1 MKAQHQKT
9 MLSADFPLNV
19 FFTDVTEFPAHWHE
33 VVEVVYVLDGSLRV
47 GVNSE
52 IYTMGPKDILLITG
66 GDVHYFVP
74 EPKRVNRLI
83 LHFDRAFFESAFP
96 AAKNKRFSRVIL
108 TDRENDDPNV
118 DRTAGTN
125 ADLTA
130 GTNADL
136 TAGLSAD
143 RTAGTNAEW
152 TAGPTANP
160 NTDPN
165 AGRSVHGLLEE
176 QILAII
182 EENHTRNDAYRVA
195 MQARLFDILV
205 ILARCVPMQVYSPQE
220 RNRHLNRLGRLENV
234 FNYVEENYH
243 SDISLE
249 EISSVANF
257 SEYYF
262 TRFFKEATGMTFG
275 KYMNNYRVEKAAQLL
290 KDTDDTITEVVFK
303 SGFGSIKTFNRV
315 FKQTKGCSPSAY
327 KKTIF
332 GV

>member
-19 FFTDVTEFPAHWHE
+19 FFTDATEFPPHWHE
-33 VVEVVYVLDGSLRV
+33 VVEVVYVLDGSLHV

-52 IYTMGPKDILLITG
+52 IYTMNPKDILLITG

-83 LHFDRAFFESAFP
+83 LHFDVAFFESAFP
-96 AAKNKRFSRVIL
+96 SAKKSRFSRVIL
-108 TDRENDDPNV
+108 TAKEEVSQD
-118 DRTAGTN
+118 
-125 ADLTA
+125 
-130 GTNADL
+130 
-136 TAGLSAD
+136 
-143 RTAGTNAEW
+143 
-152 TAGPTANP
+152 
-160 NTDPN
+160 TDQ
-165 AGRSVHGLLEE
+165 SVHRLLED

-182 EENHTRNDAYRVA
+182 EENRTKRDAYRIA
-195 MQARLFDILV
+195 MRARLFDILV
-205 ILARCVPMQVYSPQE
+205 ILARMVPMHAYSPHE

-234 FNYVEENYH
+234 FTYVDENYG
-243 SDISLE
+243 SSISLQ

-275 KYMNNYRVEKAAQLL
+275 RYINNYRVEKAAQLL

-315 FKQTKGCSPSAY
+315 FRQTKGCSPSTY
-327 KKTIF
+327 KKTLF
-332 GV
+332 EV

>member
-19 FFTDVTEFPAHWHE
+19 FFTDATEFPPHWHE

-52 IYTMGPKDILLITG
+52 IYTMNPKDILLITG

-83 LHFDRAFFESAFP
+83 LHFDVAFFESAFP
-96 AAKNKRFSRVIL
+96 SAKKSRFSRVIL
-108 TDRENDDPNV
+108 TAKDDV
-118 DRTAGTN
+118 TQDSGQ
-125 ADLTA
+125 
-130 GTNADL
+130 
-136 TAGLSAD
+136 
-143 RTAGTNAEW
+143 
-152 TAGPTANP
+152 
-160 NTDPN
+160 
-165 AGRSVHGLLEE
+165 SVHKLLEE

-182 EENHTRNDAYRVA
+182 EENHTQHDAYRIA
-195 MQARLFDILV
+195 MRARLFDILV
-205 ILARCVPMQVYSPQE
+205 ILARLVPMQAYSPQE

-234 FNYVEENYH
+234 FKYVDENY
-243 SDISLE
+243 SSSITLQDIA
-249 EISSVANF
+249 SVANF

-275 KYMNNYRVEKAAQLL
+275 RYINNYRVEKAAQLL

-315 FKQTKGCSPSAY
+315 FRQTKGCSPSAY
-327 KKTIF
+327 KKTLF
-332 GV
+332 EV

>member
-9 MLSADFPLNV
+9 MLRADFPLNV

-52 IYTMGPKDILLITG
+52 IYTMGPKDILLITS

-83 LHFDRAFFESAFP
+83 LHFDMAFFESTFP
-96 AAKNKRFSRVIL
+96 TAKNKRFSKVIL
-108 TDRENDDPNV
+108 TDRENADSN
-118 DRTAGTN
+118 TN
-125 ADLTA
+125 L
-130 GTNADL
+130 
-136 TAGLSAD
+136 
-143 RTAGTNAEW
+143 
-152 TAGPTANP
+152 
-160 NTDPN
+160 N

-176 QILAII
+176 QLLAII
-182 EENHTRNDAYRVA
+182 EENRTKNDAYRVA

-234 FNYVEENYH
+234 FKYVEENYH
-243 SDISLE
+243 SDISLG

>member
-1 MKAQHQKT
+1 

-19 FFTDVTEFPAHWHE
+19 FFTDVTEFPPHWHE

-52 IYTMGPKDILLITG
+52 IYTMNPKDILLITG

-83 LHFDRAFFESAFP
+83 LHIDMAFFESAFP
-96 AAKNKRFSRVIL
+96 SAKSKRFSRVIL
-108 TDRENDDPNV
+108 TERDVVSQN
-118 DRTAGTN
+118 
-125 ADLTA
+125 
-130 GTNADL
+130 
-136 TAGLSAD
+136 AGL
-143 RTAGTNAEW
+143 
-152 TAGPTANP
+152 
-160 NTDPN
+160 
-165 AGRSVHGLLEE
+165 SVHGLLEE

-182 EENHTRNDAYRVA
+182 KESETQNDAYRIA
-195 MQARLFDILV
+195 MRARLFDILV
-205 ILARCVPMQVYSPQE
+205 ILARCVPMQAYSPKE
-220 RNRHLNRLGRLENV
+220 RNRHLNRLGRLEDV
-234 FNYVEENYH
+234 FKYVEENYC
-243 SDISLE
+243 SDITLD

-275 KYMNNYRVEKAAQLL
+275 KYINNYRVEKAAQLL

-332 GV
+332 EV

>member
-1 MKAQHQKT
+1 MKAPHQKT

-52 IYTMGPKDILLITG
+52 IYTMYPKDILLITS

-96 AAKNKRFSRVIL
+96 AAKNKRFAKVIL
-108 TDRENDDPNV
+108 TDRK
-118 DRTAGTN
+118 N
-125 ADLTA
+125 ADL
-130 GTNADL
+130 NAD
-136 TAGLSAD
+136 SNAD
-143 RTAGTNAEW
+143 RTIA
-152 TAGPTANP
+152 P
-160 NTDPN
+160 
-165 AGRSVHGLLEE
+165 SVHELLEE

-182 EENHTRNDAYRVA
+182 EENRTKNDAYRVA

-205 ILARCVPMQVYSPQE
+205 ILARCVPMQIYSPLE

-234 FNYVEENYH
+234 FKYIEDNYH

-249 EISSVANF
+249 KISSVANF

-262 TRFFKEATGMTFG
+262 ARFFKEATGMTFG

-290 KDTDDTITEVVFK
+290 KDTDDKITEIVFK
-303 SGFGSIKTFNRV
+303 SGFGSVKTFNRV
-315 FKQTKGCSPSAY
+315 FKQIKGTSPSSY
-327 KKTIF
+327 KKAIF
-332 GV
+332 EV

>member
-19 FFTDVTEFPAHWHE
+19 FFTDVTEFPPHWHE

-52 IYTMGPKDILLITG
+52 IYTMNPKDILLITG

-83 LHFDRAFFESAFP
+83 LHIDMAFFESAFP
-96 AAKNKRFSRVIL
+96 SAKNKRFSRVIL
-108 TDRENDDPNV
+108 TERDVVSQN
-118 DRTAGTN
+118 
-125 ADLTA
+125 
-130 GTNADL
+130 
-136 TAGLSAD
+136 AGLS
-143 RTAGTNAEW
+143 
-152 TAGPTANP
+152 
-160 NTDPN
+160 
-165 AGRSVHGLLEE
+165 VHGRLEE

-182 EENHTRNDAYRVA
+182 KENETQNDAYRIA
-195 MQARLFDILV
+195 MRARLFDILV
-205 ILARCVPMQVYSPQE
+205 ILARCVPMQAYSPKE
-220 RNRHLNRLGRLENV
+220 RNRHLNRLGRLEDV
-234 FNYVEENYH
+234 FKYVEENYC
-243 SDISLE
+243 SDITLD

-275 KYMNNYRVEKAAQLL
+275 KYINNYRVEKAAQLL

-332 GV
+332 EV

>member
-1 MKAQHQKT
+1 MKVQHQRI
-9 MLSADFPLNV
+9 MLNANFPLNV

-33 VVEVVYVLDGSLRV
+33 SVEVVYVLDGSLRV

-52 IYTMGPKDILLITG
+52 IYTIGPKDILLITG

-83 LHFDRAFFESAFP
+83 LHFDKAFFESAFP
-96 AAKNKRFSRVIL
+96 TAKNKRFSRAVL
-108 TDRENDDPNV
+108 TSRENTIQNPNSDDDPN
-118 DRTAGTN
+118 TYTGITPK
-125 ADLTA
+125 
-130 GTNADL
+130 
-136 TAGLSAD
+136 
-143 RTAGTNAEW
+143 
-152 TAGPTANP
+152 AGPKVERNDDLNINP
-160 NTDPN
+160 NTNLNDSQ
-165 AGRSVHGLLEE
+165 SVHGLLEE

-182 EENHTRNDAYRVA
+182 EENRTKKDAYRVA

-205 ILARCVPMQVYSPQE
+205 ILARSVPMQAYSPQE
-220 RNRHLNRLGRLENV
+220 LNKHLNRIGRLENV
-234 FNYVEENYH
+234 FKYVEENYH
-243 SDISLE
+243 SGISLE

-275 KYMNNYRVEKAAQLL
+275 KYINNYRVEKAAQLL
-290 KDTDDTITEVVFK
+290 KDTDGTITEVVFK

-327 KKTIF
+327 KKTINE
-332 GV
+332 V